1 MKTIP
6 VSLPEDLPPA
16 LALVLFETLEHLTNA
31 VWTLYERELIDLM
44 MAAEHDPAA
53 PVQEVL
59 DFNDDL
65 PF

>member
-1 MKTIP
+1 MKTFP

-16 LALVLFETLEHLTNA
+16 LALVLFETLEHLTSA
-31 VWTLYERELIDLM
+31 VWNLYERELIDLM
-44 MAAEHDPAA
+44 MAPEHDPAT